1 MIKVISQFVKTDPT
15 LQWAHQ
21 LQTEDYKNHIKINY
35 GDPGKLVEHTIE
47 VSPDNLTCTH
57 TFLWSDIESF
67 VKFQEDPI
75 VDDYHQNRNEYNES
89 NGISRTMRD
98 ISQV

>member
-1 MIKVISQFVKTDPT
+1 MIKVISQFVKTDPA

-21 LQTEDYKNHIKINY
+21 LQTEDYKNHVKVNY
-35 GDPGKLVEHTIE
+35 HDTGKLVEHNIE

-57 TFLWSDIESF
+57 TMLWTDIESF
-67 VKFQEDPI
+67 VKFQEDGI
-75 VDDYHQNRNEYNES
+75 VGDYHRTRNKYNEA
-89 NGISRTMRD
+89 NNITRTMRD